1 MAKQTIL
8 NISNLS
14 KNYGS
19 FAALKNITC
28 SIEKGTI
35 VGLLGKNGA
44 GKTTLM
50 KTILGLLCQYDGEI
64 WFEGKLIN
72 HGNPEVMR
80 NISSL
85 VDVRFYEDMT
95 AYENLNYLLMADPA
109 LKRDTRK
116 KKIMDLLNMVGL
128 EKNSHNKVKSFS
140 FGMKQRLALT
150 QVFLRDT
157 ALIILDEPFVGLDPV
172 GIESMKNMLK
182 KMQKEKNVTIIFS
195 SHQLDEVGDLA
206 DEIIAIANGVIRY
219 CGTLDAVQNANKKYI
234 IRFCGK
240 EDEVTIPYDTLALQG
255 EIHKYLARGI
265 EVSSIEVVENA
276 LYQLFI

>member
-109 LKRDTRK
+109 LKKDTRK

-219 CGTLDAVQNANKKYI
+219 CGTLDALQNANKKYI